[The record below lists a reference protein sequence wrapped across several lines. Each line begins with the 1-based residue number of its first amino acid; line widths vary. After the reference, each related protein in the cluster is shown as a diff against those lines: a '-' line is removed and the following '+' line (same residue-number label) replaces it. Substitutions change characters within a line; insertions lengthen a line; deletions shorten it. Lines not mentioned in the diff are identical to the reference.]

1 MFFRAIEDVNRRRLL
16 RWRSGLA
23 VATAALFALTAGAG
37 TLGLS
42 KLLLAVV
49 STVSVFVLFGL
60 IYTFV

>member
-1 MFFRAIEDVNRRRLL
+1 MFFRAIEDENRRRRL

-42 KLLLAVV
+42 KFLLAVV